1 MRKRYGKAGQLV
13 LDARRIGR
21 RRASQPQA
29 WTDHILSR
37 HGRMRDYLD
46 DIKATISNPHR
57 VYDDTNYEHG
67 LSFWRR
73 GAGAVAE
80 RRRNPLAGRCD

>member
-1 MRKRYGKAGQLV
+1 MAKPDNLFSMR
-13 LDARRIGR
+13 DASGVAVHLSRR
-21 RRASQPQA
+21 A

-73 GAGAVAE
+73 GAPAQ
-80 RRRNPLAGRCD
+80 PLAGRCG